1 MQSKRP
7 RFNPLILALA
17 LAGVLMIWSVLGT
30 SDSSTGGSTMS
41 YSTVVHYFENN
52 QVTAF
57 TLDRNTSIIT
67 LTLKE
72 GKQELPETTGATA
85 ATQASG
91 GLISA
96 FSASSSMG
104 VCTCSVHEAKSNTA
118 GHSNS
123 PVLTVYARVNL
134 GYA

>member
-1 MQSKRP
+1 
-7 RFNPLILALA
+7 
-17 LAGVLMIWSVLGT
+17 MIWSVLGT

-72 GKQELPETTGATA
+72 GQAGAARKPQVPPLPHRPPA
-85 ATQASG
+85 
-91 GLISA
+91 
-96 FSASSSMG
+96 
-104 VCTCSVHEAKSNTA
+104 VC
-118 GHSNS
+118 
-123 PVLTVYARVNL
+123 
-134 GYA
+134 

>member
-1 MQSKRP
+1 MQPKRP

-72 GKQELPETTGATA
+72 GKQETPAPAGRLLHPEHHAGLRRSAE
-85 ATQASG
+85 QYVLLLHLFRG
-91 GLISA
+91 GDQ
-96 FSASSSMG
+96 
-104 VCTCSVHEAKSNTA
+104 K
-118 GHSNS
+118 
-123 PVLTVYARVNL
+123 R
-134 GYA
+134 